1 MIRIR
6 DISLAPGHTPEQ
18 LRAAAARALR
28 LSPREILNL
37 QIVRRSLD
45 ARNQERIRW
54 IYAVDVTVD
63 GREELAIRR
72 GGAKVRPVSFHPYE
86 IPRPARLPV
95 ERPVVAGFGPAGMF
109 AALALAEAGLRPLVL
124 ERGQPAAVRRQLVET
139 FWQTGQLNSQCNV
152 QFGEGGA
159 GTFSDGKLNT
169 GTHDFR
175 NRWVL
180 EQFVQCGAQA
190 QILYDAK
197 PHIGTD
203 VLLTVVMNLRQR
215 IEALGGEVRFQSRLT
230 GFGCPG
236 NTLSSITWEEPS
248 GMERMPCRRL
258 ILATGH
264 SARDTFS
271 MLATAGVTL
280 EPKPFAMG
288 VRIEHL
294 QAQIDSAQYGLK
306 HPPLPPADYKLF
318 HHLADRTVYSFC
330 MCPGGYVVAAASGEG
345 EIVTNGMSYSGRSG
359 KNANAALLVS
369 LHPKDFPYPGPLGG
383 VQWQQELER
392 LAFRQTGSYRAPAQ
406 TVRDFLRNVPTTSF
420 GAVEPTYRPGVVPG
434 NLRRIL
440 PFPVAE
446 ALAQGLPALG
456 RKLSGFD
463 HPDAVLTGPETR
475 SSSPVR
481 ILRDE
486 SRQASIRGLF
496 PAGEGA
502 GYAGGILSAAVDGL
516 RCAEAVIASC
526 SQE

>member
-1 MIRIR
+1 MIRITQVKLPLDHTYEDLKIR
-6 DISLAPGHTPEQ
+6 TAKLLRISDQQIGAVHIVKQSVDARKREEICYSYVLDVECQREEAVLRRCKNRNASIRKDRPYQFPKPGKD
-18 LRAAAARALR
+18 
-28 LSPREILNL
+28 ILNDPPV
-37 QIVRRSLD
+37 IVGSGPCGLFC
-45 ARNQERIRW
+45 ALM
-54 IYAVDVTVD
+54 
-63 GREELAIRR
+63 LAQH
-72 GGAKVRPVSFHPYE
+72 GY
-86 IPRPARLPV
+86 
-95 ERPVVAGFGPAGMF
+95 
-109 AALALAEAGLRPLVL
+109 RPLLL
-124 ERGQPAAVRRQLVET
+124 ERGGSVEERT
-139 FWQTGQLNSQCNV
+139 KKVEQFWKGGKLDPECNV

-169 GTHDFR
+169 LVKDPVGR
-175 NRWVL
+175 NREVL
-180 EQFVQCGAQA
+180 EIFARFGADPS
-190 QILYDAK
+190 ICYVNK

-203 VLLTVVMNLRQR
+203 ELSR
-215 IEALGGEVRFQSRLT
+215 IIPAIRREIIRLGGQVQFYSKVTDLIISEGRIAGLEIN
-230 GFGCPG
+230 G
-236 NTLSSITWEEPS
+236 
-248 GMERMPCRRL
+248 ERRIPAEAV
-258 ILATGH
+258 ILAIGH